1 MEREIVY
8 TKKAIE
14 EIRKDW
20 AYLEENASSQ
30 AAQNLLENIVVL
42 ESRLA
47 KYPESG
53 HPSSAVDK
61 NIRYLKVQKHKILF
75 YRYTTKTITVLALF
89 DTRQDPKKRPY

>member
-1 MEREIVY
+1 MEREIIY

-20 AYLEENASSQ
+20 AYLEENSSQ
-30 AAQNLLENIVVL
+30 AAQNLLNNIIGL

-53 HPSSAVDK
+53 RPSGAVDK
-61 NIRYLKVQKHKILF
+61 NIRYLKVQEHKILF
-75 YRYTTKTITVLALF
+75 YKYSSKTVKVLSLF

>member
-1 MEREIVY
+1 VEREIIY

-30 AAQNLLENIVVL
+30 AAQNLLDNIIDL

-53 HPSSAVDK
+53 RPSGAVEK
-61 NIRYLKVQKHKILF
+61 NIRYLKVQEHKILF
-75 YRYTTKTITVLALF
+75 YKYSSKTVKVLSLF